1 MLRQGD
7 RLLLGCSFS
16 QLSCEEPES
25 DLKLGK
31 SESGLEYAGVEDG
44 HDKSEK

>member
-1 MLRQGD
+1 MLRQED
-7 RLLLGCSFS
+7 RQLLGCSFS

-31 SESGLEYAGVEDG
+31 SESGQVDHLEYAGAE
-44 HDKSEK
+44 SEK